1 MWKDIDPRLTEIM
14 VRRKGERR
22 FTPHVFMRNVFVG

>member
-1 MWKDIDPRLTEIM
+1 MVKAVGQTPSVIM

-22 FTPHVFMRNVFVG
+22 